1 MDLRRSIIGRKRNA
15 LVAAAVT
22 AAGIGIAA
30 AFPAYATSDDP
41 AGESP
46 MPQDM
51 ARMHEQMMEG
61 NPGMARMHELMMEEN
76 PGMARMHDQMMRH
89 GSGGGE

>member
-1 MDLRRSIIGRKRNA
+1 MDLRRAIIGRKRTP

-30 AFPAYATSDDP
+30 ALPAYATSDDP

-51 ARMHEQMMEG
+51 TQMHEQMMQET
-61 NPGMARMHELMMEEN
+61 

-89 GSGGGE
+89 GAGRHGGE